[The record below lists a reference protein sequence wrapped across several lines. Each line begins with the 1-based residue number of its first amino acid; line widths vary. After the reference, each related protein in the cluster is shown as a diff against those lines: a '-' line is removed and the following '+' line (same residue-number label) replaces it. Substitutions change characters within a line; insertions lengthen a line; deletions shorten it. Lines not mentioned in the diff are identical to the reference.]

1 MDFEWDEAKRQANI
15 EKHGIDF
22 VRAREIFDGRPVVSY
37 RSSYAEE
44 ERWLT
49 IGIIDGR
56 FFTVVWTRRG
66 ETVRLVSA
74 RRSRDGEE
82 RAYRAIHEARTR

>member
-1 MDFEWDEAKRQANI
+1 MEFEWDEAKRQANI

-22 VRAREIFDGRPVVSY
+22 VRARQIFDGRSVVSY
-37 RSSYAEE
+37 RGSYPEE

-49 IGIIDGR
+49 IGIIEGR

-66 ETVRLVSA
+66 EAVRLISA
-74 RRSRDGEE
+74 RRSSDGEQ
-82 RAYRAIHEARTR
+82 RAYRAIHGEGT